1 MRGFRLGSAFILLGV
16 IILIVFTLS
25 LSIGQGDPLTLVIGA
40 SLSALG
46 LLLRRR
52 NARAAREASY
62 PITDKALEAEE
73 DE

>member
-25 LSIGQGDPLTLVIGA
+25 LSIGQGDPWTLVVGA

-62 PITDKALEAEE
+62 PIIDKALEAEE